1 MSERVDEKNYIK
13 EPVLRYNQISYSS
26 DMTSFTVAFSGTESV
41 LRADFFPEITLDA
54 NARYCCGLLDFT
66 SYNSIPNISA
76 TTKNNEFKF
85 KYVAKE
91 KKKDSKGKEVTVDV
105 SKEKTIALP
114 TGAYEVDDILKYLKQ
129 ELATIS
135 INLTHE
141 ISVATSKVRLSFD
154 QQIEWISGSVL
165 DVIGFRRVGATA
177 RTFKG
182 RIGQWSDDIVRIT
195 NTDIIRVECDI
206 VSGSYINGKH
216 CHTIHQF
223 SNCKVRPGYK
233 FIEVPQHIIYLP
245 IKERQQLRTIQISI
259 VNQDGDLIDF
269 RGEQISCRIHIKKIE
284 DNSSNIV

>member
-1 MSERVDEKNYIK
+1 MKHNH
-13 EPVLRYNQISYSS
+13 ISYSF
-26 DMTSFTVAFSGTESV
+26 DMTSLTVAFSGTASV
-41 LRADFFPEITLDA
+41 LRADFFPEITLDP

-66 SYNSIPNISA
+66 SYNSIPNITA
-76 TTKNNEFKF
+76 GKNNELKF
-85 KYVAKE
+85 KHTVKE
-91 KKKDSKGKEVTVDV
+91 KKKDGKGKEITVDV
-105 SKEKTIALP
+105 SKERTISLP

-129 ELATIS
+129 ELTAVS

-154 QQIEWISGSVL
+154 SQIEWIDGTVL
-165 DVIGFRRVGATA
+165 NVLGFRKEVNAVRSFKARV
-177 RTFKG
+177 
-182 RIGQWSDDIVRIT
+182 GQWSDDIVKIT
-195 NTDIIRVECDI
+195 NIDLIRIECDI

-269 RGEQISCRIHIKKIE
+269 RGEQISCRIHIKQ
-284 DNSSNIV
+284 